1 MTAAISGTNTN
12 VTNVS
17 SLNEETSRG
26 FASQFAS
33 RSQRLL
39 FEKIPDVTVTIDPL
53 TEDRTLPNASTI
65 SGTAN
70 PGSYLRFQREGLMPE
85 PTLETTV
92 DSAGNSGYFH
102 TQADE
107 NGQYLLDLSDLE
119 PFQYFTQGEVVT
131 VQAFLDGKWAEAS
144 TTVEPIGDVDPK
156 DPLDPDQPIVP
167 ENPPLIPENRGF
179 VSIDFVS
186 QFDFGTVPIRSST
199 SRYPARPQRI
209 SLVDDHEST
218 ERPNYIQVSDR
229 RFLQTGWTLSARLS
243 EEGFVSTDAFKH
255 HLKGA
260 SVHLNNI
267 EMVTSRENHSEA
279 PDYFEAIELGPQNQV
294 IARANEKQGAGTWIQ
309 RYGNE
314 HTMQKSVELEIP
326 IGARPQA
333 TSYQGTI
340 HWELSFV
347 PGADE

>member
-1 MTAAISGTNTN
+1 
-12 VTNVS
+12 
-17 SLNEETSRG
+17 
-26 FASQFAS
+26 
-33 RSQRLL
+33 
-39 FEKIPDVTVTIDPL
+39 
-53 TEDRTLPNASTI
+53 
-65 SGTAN
+65 
-70 PGSYLRFQREGLMPE
+70 
-85 PTLETTV
+85 
-92 DSAGNSGYFH
+92 
-102 TQADE
+102 
-107 NGQYLLDLSDLE
+107 
-119 PFQYFTQGEVVT
+119 
-131 VQAFLDGKWAEAS
+131 
-144 TTVEPIGDVDPK
+144 
-156 DPLDPDQPIVP
+156 
-167 ENPPLIPENRGF
+167 
-179 VSIDFVS
+179 
-186 QFDFGTVPIRSST
+186 
-199 SRYPARPQRI
+199 
-209 SLVDDHEST
+209 
-218 ERPNYIQVSDR
+218 
-229 RFLQTGWTLSARLS
+229 FLQTGWTLSARLS